1 MFDDCCI
8 MNLTVRDIQNTKGDK
23 KMTYKGTEKQIKYAN
38 DIVEAINKQKE
49 EMKNNIL
56 ASELYTMDYSYK
68 LVAKFLN
75 IEIPSTNLESPRAQS
90 KAIRQG
96 KDIVE
101 EQKQGRGNE
110 LIEKIEKSL
119 DRFFE
124 ETEEAS
130 EIIEEYT
137 KAEKNLENLL
147 LNI

>member
-1 MFDDCCI
+1 
-8 MNLTVRDIQNTKGDK
+8 
-23 KMTYKGTEKQIKYAN
+23 MTYKGTEKQIKYAN